1 MADQGISQFLSPEKI
16 GPRRLRAAIWL
27 FVIAGLFL
35 FHAGSD
41 PVCDY
46 GDRPP
51 QSSPDYWD
59 WLAEEPDCEPDS
71 FDELGYDFLDKT
83 GLSKSTAN
91 TTGFFFLALTL
102 FLVARYRE
110 HFPEK
115 GLIFREP
122 YRSRIHRMES
132 LREEISSL
140 DYYEEK
146 TPEPEPENE
155 EKWWKD

>member
-1 MADQGISQFLSPEKI
+1 MEDEGTGKTDPLEKI

-46 GDRPP
+46 GDPP
-51 QSSPDYWD
+51 PRSSPDYWD

-71 FDELGYDFLDKT
+71 FDELGYDFLDTT

-122 YRSRIHRMES
+122 YRRHRYRNLIDNIEG
-132 LREEISSL
+132 E
-140 DYYEEK
+140 
-146 TPEPEPENE
+146 TPEPEPEKE
-155 EKWWKD
+155 EKWWED

>member
-1 MADQGISQFLSPEKI
+1 MEDEGTGKTDPLEKI

-27 FVIAGLFL
+27 FVIAFIVFGN
-35 FHAGSD
+35 AGSD
-41 PVCDY
+41 PACDY

-71 FDELGYDFLDKT
+71 FDELGYDFLDTT

-122 YRSRIHRMES
+122 YRRHRYRNLIDNIEG
-132 LREEISSL
+132 E
-140 DYYEEK
+140 
-146 TPEPEPENE
+146 TPEPEPEKE
-155 EKWWKD
+155 EKWWED

>member
-27 FVIAGLFL
+27 FVIAFIVFGN
-35 FHAGSD
+35 AGSD
-41 PVCDY
+41 PACDY

-71 FDELGYDFLDKT
+71 FDELGYDFLDTT

-122 YRSRIHRMES
+122 YRRHRYRNLIDNIEG
-132 LREEISSL
+132 E
-140 DYYEEK
+140 
-146 TPEPEPENE
+146 TPEPEPEKE
-155 EKWWKD
+155 EKWWED

>member
-1 MADQGISQFLSPEKI
+1 MEKI
-16 GPRRLRAAIWL
+16 GSRRLRAAIWL
-27 FVIAGLFL
+27 FVIAGYFL
-35 FHAGSD
+35 IHAGSD
-41 PVCDY
+41 PTCDY
-46 GDRPP
+46 GDPP
-51 QSSPDYWD
+51 PRSSPDYWD

-71 FDELGYDFLDKT
+71 FDELGYDFLDTT

-155 EKWWKD
+155 EKWWED